1 MGRSAK
7 NIVPEITAAV
17 LRKAYDNPPPPGR
30 SYYIQ
35 ERGGRNSIPGC
46 FLRVL
51 RTEVWFGTR
60 VGTWVKVTKARPDM
74 SPEEVLEA
82 RRFVRARVIELKE
95 EQPTAQGKITL
106 RELMDHHLADW
117 RSARDEHRSPRTEA
131 AYRELW
137 DTHILPF
144 ALDSGRTLGEM
155 TIQDITPQ
163 LAQQVKLQ
171 LPKVVTSRHPLA
183 KRGGTVVT
191 NRALQQLQAAF
202 KFAFRMGMVPGNPF
216 SEEIIVR
223 YAERSDGYSFSDQE
237 LKAIGAALER
247 LEALTTRPRP
257 PLPYRSLAGIR
268 LLFLTG
274 ARPSELT
281 EAYIDKRHL
290 PSGCLDPYA
299 ILDDPYPRIH
309 VQRAK
314 GDRGKQRRAPGRFI
328 WLASRATQLVKAI
341 PRVPGDVHVLPGDL
355 PGDHLQRLNK
365 AFDAVLKEAGVQRVP
380 LKCTRHTFRTWAPV
394 AGVSPEHVQ
403 QLLGHAGL
411 RMTDTVYL
419 HTIAPALIS
428 AAHRT
433 TDFIA
438 ARLAGE
444 SWNPGVT
451 WAALGADAPAPALPQ

>member
-1 MGRSAK
+1 M
-7 NIVPEITAAV
+7 T
-17 LRKAYDNPPPPGR
+17 
-30 SYYIQ
+30 
-35 ERGGRNSIPGC
+35 
-46 FLRVL
+46 
-51 RTEVWFGTR
+51 
-60 VGTWVKVTKARPDM
+60 PD
-74 SPEEVLEA
+74 EVLEA
-82 RRFVRARVIELKE
+82 RRFVRTKVIELKE

-106 RELMDHHLADW
+106 RELMDQHLADW

-237 LKAIGAALER
+237 LKAIGAALVR

-281 EAYIDKRHL
+281 EAYIDKRPPSLRVSGSLCDPGRPLPTDPRPARQGRPRQAEKSAWPLHLASL
-290 PSGCLDPYA
+290 PSYATRQSDTSRPRGC
-299 ILDDPYPRIH
+299 PRPPRRSPWRSPAAPQQGLRCRPQGGWSPASPAKVH
-309 VQRAK
+309 AAYLQDLGTSGRSEPRA
-314 GDRGKQRRAPGRFI
+314 RPTAPRSRRLAHDGHCLSAHDCTSIDLRCPSDGRFHSSPAGRRV
-328 WLASRATQLVKAI
+328 LESR
-341 PRVPGDVHVLPGDL
+341 R
-355 PGDHLQRLNK
+355 
-365 AFDAVLKEAGVQRVP
+365 
-380 LKCTRHTFRTWAPV
+380 
-394 AGVSPEHVQ
+394 
-403 QLLGHAGL
+403 LLGGPRRRRSCPSSTSVNLGVEQLGL
-411 RMTDTVYL
+411 HEEPELSRRR
-419 HTIAPALIS
+419 S
-428 AAHRT
+428 A
-433 TDFIA
+433 
-438 ARLAGE
+438 
-444 SWNPGVT
+444 
-451 WAALGADAPAPALPQ
+451 